1 MKFGVTVVKDASVV
15 LKTLAWI
22 AGGFQVLP
30 NGQVYA
36 VVWTVKVGFSP
47 SMHTG
52 LLVGFGLFR
61 VTYNRQGF

>member
-1 MKFGVTVVKDASVV
+1 MKFGVTVVKDASFV
-15 LKTLAWI
+15 LKTLAYI
-22 AGGFQVLP
+22 AGGVQVP

-47 SMHTG
+47 SMHAG

-61 VTYNRQGF
+61 VTFNRQGF

>member
-1 MKFGVTVVKDASVV
+1 MKLGVTVVKDASFV

-22 AGGFQVLP
+22 AGGIQEP

-36 VVWTVKVGFSP
+36 VVWTVKVELTP

-52 LLVGFGLFR
+52 LLVGLRLFR
-61 VTYNRQGF
+61 VIYNRQGF